1 METNT
6 VLGIFDTA
14 TYTLKTYSTLLD
26 IFIFSILGIMSL
38 ITFTILFER
47 ISFYKTIKLENYT
60 NKKELE
66 LKMSNRLTI
75 ISTIA
80 ANAPYI
86 GLLGTVFGIILTFYS
101 LGIGGMTDS
110 NAIMMGL
117 ALALKATAFGL
128 IVAIPAIIFH
138 NYLVRRMEVTV
149 TQWEIRYE
157 DQKN

>member
-1 METNT
+1 MET
-6 VLGIFDTA
+6 
-14 TYTLKTYSTLLD
+14 YSSYLD
-26 IFIFSILGIMSL
+26 ISVFSILGLMSF
-38 ITFTILFER
+38 ITFTISFER
-47 ISFYKTIKLENYT
+47 IDFYRRIHLSDFT

-66 LKMSNRLTI
+66 IALSNRLTI

-86 GLLGTVFGIILTFYS
+86 GLLGTVFGIILTFYT
-101 LGIGGMTDS
+101 IGDSGVTDS

-128 IVAIPAIIFH
+128 VVAIPAIVFH
-138 NYLVRRMEVTV
+138 NFLVRRMEVMV
-149 TQWEIRYE
+149 TKWEIEHE